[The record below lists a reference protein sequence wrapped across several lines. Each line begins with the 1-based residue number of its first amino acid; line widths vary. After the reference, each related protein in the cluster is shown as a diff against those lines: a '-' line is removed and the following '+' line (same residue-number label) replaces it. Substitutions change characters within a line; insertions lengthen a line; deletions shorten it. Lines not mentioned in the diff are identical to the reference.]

1 MPDATDSAR
10 VTTRFYE
17 RAGLHVGAYDAL
29 YPDDPGGDDLA
40 FISDMA
46 RDAGGPI
53 LELACGTGR
62 LTVPLADAGF
72 EIVGLDRSAAMLD
85 IARAKA
91 AGLGDGA
98 RDRIR
103 FVEADMTQFDLPE
116 RFSLAFVVARG
127 FMLLLDVDAQLAAL
141 AVARRHLRP
150 GGRLV
155 IDLFDPRLDLL
166 LPGPQPAGRLQTGR
180 LSSGNVIEAGPVAR
194 TNDPIRQVFEEPW
207 RFVERDAAGTI
218 VREEQELL
226 TMRWTYR
233 FEMHHL
239 LIRAGFEVLGEFGG
253 YAGEPPTYGAEQI
266 WVARRPEGPA

>member
-1 MPDATDSAR
+1 
-10 VTTRFYE
+10 VTTHFYDQ
-17 RAGLHVGAYDAL
+17 AGLHVGAYDAL
-29 YPDDPGGDDLA
+29 YPHVPGGDDLT
-40 FISDMA
+40 FISAMA

-72 EIVGLDRSAAMLD
+72 EIVGVDRSAAMLD

-91 AGLGDGA
+91 AGLGDA
-98 RDRIR
+98 TRDRIR
-103 FVEADMTQFDLPE
+103 FVEADMTHFDLPE
-116 RFSLAFVVARG
+116 RFGLVFVVARG
-127 FMLLLDVDAQLAAL
+127 FMLLLDMEAQFAAL
-141 AVARRHLRP
+141 AAARQHLRP

-166 LPGPQPAGRLQTGR
+166 LPGPQSASRLQTGR
-180 LSSGNVIEAGPVAR
+180 LPSGNVVEAGPVAR
-194 TNDPIRQVFEEPW
+194 TNDPVRQVFEEPW

-218 VREEQELL
+218 VREEHELL

-239 LIRAGFEVLGEFGG
+239 LVRAGFEVLGEFGG

-266 WVARRPEGPA
+266 WVACRPEDAP